1 MAHVQSN
8 RAYRPR
14 CEHALMSGHEPG
26 TDGDDPLIDEAAAWL
41 AKLRLSSGPR
51 EREAFETWYAAD
63 RAHAEAYDKVLRGWN
78 ASGSSGDPASDL
90 VDRMSVVSGKSV
102 SVSVDLGGRS
112 ILNKKQTKDER
123 HVISITQ

>member
-63 RAHAEAYDKVLRGWN
+63 RAHADAYDKVLRGWK

-90 VDRMSVVSGKSV
+90 VPHSDRKIVVEGKSV
-102 SVSVDLGGRS
+102 SVTDELGGRR
-112 ILNKKQTKDER
+112 IIKQKTKA
-123 HVISITQ
+123 I

>member
-1 MAHVQSN
+1 
-8 RAYRPR
+8 
-14 CEHALMSGHEPG
+14 MSGHEPG

-63 RAHAEAYDKVLRGWN
+63 RAHADAYDKVLRGWN

-90 VDRMSVVSGKSV
+90 VPHSPQRATHGPHVPHRSEERRVGKECVSTC
-102 SVSVDLGGRS
+102 RS
-112 ILNKKQTKDER
+112 RWAQHTKK
-123 HVISITQ
+123 